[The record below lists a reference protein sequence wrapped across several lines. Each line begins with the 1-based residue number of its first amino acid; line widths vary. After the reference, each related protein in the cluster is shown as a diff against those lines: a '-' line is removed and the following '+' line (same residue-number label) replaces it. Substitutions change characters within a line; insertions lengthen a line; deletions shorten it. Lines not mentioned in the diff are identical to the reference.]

1 MIEFVLGLAV
11 GAGGMLAKEQFVDK
25 DASQKQQRQAEQLSD
40 ENERLRMRLNEANRH
55 NEELLAE
62 NERLRRSSSDH
73 SDKLDDTLED
83 LAKAKKE
90 LSKVQLQ
97 NEELARKLQEYRTVC
112 ESYKLELAKYKELWV
127 FGIGCS
133 SAQIKMRHL

>member
-25 DASQKQQRQAEQLSD
+25 DASQKQQRQTDQLSD

-73 SDKLDDTLED
+73 SDKFDDAQDDLER
-83 LAKAKKE
+83 AKKE
-90 LSKVQLQ
+90 LSKVLLQ
-97 NEELARKLQEYRTVC
+97 NEELARKLQEYKSVC
-112 ESYKLELAKYKELWV
+112 ENYKLELAKYK
-127 FGIGCS
+127 
-133 SAQIKMRHL
+133 QR